1 MDYLNNNIA
10 MNLKKIRT
18 ARGYSLDL
26 VSEQTGVSKSMLG
39 QIERGEANPTIGT
52 IGKIVS
58 GLRVSFDDLIGN
70 PGEYVYPV
78 CKELLIPTKEAE
90 GEYRVYTYFPY
101 EKERNFELYVIEVEP
116 GSVYPSGAHGEN
128 TKEYVLV
135 TSGTLHL
142 DVDGESFYVKKGD
155 AIRFDSDKDHAY
167 HNDGTQPLELIS
179 IFSYTV

>member
-1 MDYLNNNIA
+1 MDYLNNNIS
-10 MNLKKIRT
+10 MNLRKIRT

-58 GLRVSFDDLIGN
+58 GLRVSFEDLIGN

-78 CKELLIPTKEAE
+78 RKEMLIPTKEVA
-90 GEYRVYTYFPY
+90 GVYRVYTYFPY
-101 EKERNFELYVIEVEP
+101 EKERNFELYVIEVQP
-116 GSVYPSGAHGEN
+116 GGVYASGAHGEN
-128 TKEYVLV
+128 TKEYVIV
-135 TSGTLHL
+135 TGGELHL
-142 DVDGESFYVKKGD
+142 VVDGESFQVEKGD
-155 AIRFDSDKDHAY
+155 AIRFDSDKNHEY
-167 HNDGTQPLELIS
+167 HNDGTQLLEVIS